1 MKNENKTRETPPAF
15 AIKLEIITPE
25 GMVFTGTV
33 DSVMLPGISGR
44 FTVLPGHMPMI
55 TVLDRG
61 RLFYTI
67 AHRQRMLEIGPG
79 MAQIEQH
86 TVTVLVENAE

>member
-1 MKNENKTRETPPAF
+1 MKNENNTKETMPSHT
-15 AIKLEIITPE
+15 IKLEIITPE
-25 GMVFTGTV
+25 GMVFAGTV
-33 DSVMLPGISGR
+33 DSVMLPGITGR

-61 RLFYTI
+61 RLFYSI

-79 MAQIEQH
+79 MAQIEQR

>member
-1 MKNENKTRETPPAF
+1 MKNENRTKESISSHT
-15 AIKLEIITPE
+15 IKLEIITPE
-25 GMVFTGTV
+25 GMVFAGMV
-33 DSVMLPGISGR
+33 DSVILPGISGR

-61 RLFYTI
+61 RLFYSI

-79 MAQIEQH
+79 MTQIEQH
-86 TVTVLVENAE
+86 SVTVLAENAE

>member
-1 MKNENKTRETPPAF
+1 MKNENKVKESISSL
-15 AIKLEIITPE
+15 AIKLEILTPE
-25 GMVFTGTV
+25 GMVFTGMV

-79 MAQIEQH
+79 MAKIEQRN
-86 TVTVLVENAE
+86 VTVLAESAE